1 MGYILAEI
9 LACLLLAGLIGA
21 ILGWWLRG
29 GNKKEIALL
38 KEKLEICEKESQSKI
53 EQITQ
58 KYEQKI
64 QVEHDLWNKKI
75 KDLEKRYKKVD
86 SIPLDTQKPIDT
98 DIKEKQINSDIDTDD
113 TDEDEFTNECY
124 ELEDI
129 PGIGAGFALRLKKRG
144 IFNSCYLA
152 NRFLNDDEATK
163 KMAKKLDIDFNTLRA
178 WAIMSDLMKHKGLN
192 GDYAEILQAVGIS
205 NRDELRRADANHL
218 YAKIQDYIK
227 KYPTPSNLAHPTL
240 DMIKNWIGLSRKD
253 S

>member
-29 GNKKEIALL
+29 GNKKEISSL
-38 KEKLEICEKESQSKI
+38 KKKLEICEKESRSRI

-64 QVEHDLWNKKI
+64 QVEHDLWNRKI
-75 KDLEKRYKKVD
+75 KDLESRYKADD
-86 SIPLDTQKPIDT
+86 SISSSAQKLTDT
-98 DIKEKQINSDIDTDD
+98 DMEEKQKNSDIDTGK
-113 TDEDEFTNECY
+113 DEFNNECY

-205 NRDELRRADANHL
+205 NRDELQRADANHL
-218 YAKIQDYIK
+218 YSKIKDYIQ
-227 KYPTPSNLAHPTL
+227 KYPTPDNLAQPTL
-240 DMIKNWIGLSRKD
+240 DMIKNWIKKD
-253 S
+253 R